1 MQTQSTAL
9 TTGWRRAVWI
19 ALLVAASAAF
29 SLGIACATPFAA
41 FAAIAA
47 LTVPRRDALLLIGLV
62 WFANQAVG
70 FGMLHYPWTA
80 DCLAWGVGLG
90 IVSMLA
96 TLGAEWAAKRFNA
109 VPGVL
114 VWAVAFLFAF
124 ALYEGLLFAA
134 SAIFQSGVE
143 DYTAAIVGRIFTI
156 NAAAFLGL
164 LLANRLRVSTG
175 LAIEPTP
182 RFAEHWRRG

>member
-9 TTGWRRAVWI
+9 TTGGRRPVWI

-29 SLGIACATPFAA
+29 SLGFACATPFVA
-41 FAAIAA
+41 FASIAA
-47 LTVPRRDALLLIGLV
+47 LTMPRRDALLLIGLV

-70 FGMLHYPWTA
+70 VGLLHYPWTA

-90 IVSMLA
+90 IVSVLA
-96 TLGAEWAAKRFNA
+96 TFGADWAAKRFNA
-109 VPGVL
+109 LPGPL
-114 VWAVAFLFAF
+114 VWVVAFLFAF
-124 ALYEGLLFAA
+124 TLYEGLLFAA
-134 SAIFQSGVE
+134 SVTIQSGVE
-143 DYTAAIVGRIFTI
+143 NYTAAIVGRIFAI

-164 LLANRLRVSTG
+164 LLANRRRVSSG